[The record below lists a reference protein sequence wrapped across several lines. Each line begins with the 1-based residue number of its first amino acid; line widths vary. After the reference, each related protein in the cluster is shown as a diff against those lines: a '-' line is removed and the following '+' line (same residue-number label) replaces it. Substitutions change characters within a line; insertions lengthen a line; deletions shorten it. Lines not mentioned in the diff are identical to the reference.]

1 MANISIKFLRSKN
14 VLGSYTLAVEKLKS
28 LNLAYGQPAV
38 VKYYDGAEEDA
49 NIRLLLGVGYQHGS
63 DNSVLEV
70 ASFESIQKVK
80 DAVTALDTKIGDLND
95 LSSSITEKSNLV
107 AAINSL
113 AKDIQDAVSGGLT
126 SVKAGQGISVTEV
139 SANKQTISIKLDP
152 AEGNAATLSDAGL
165 KVTVPEVTVPEY
177 TIAEAS
183 TPAEGYLKS
192 YELRKNG
199 SKVGASINIP
209 KDLVVSSGEVKTVE
223 TADDPYEG
231 AVEGDLYLQLIIA
244 NQSTPV
250 NIPVKS
256 LTDVYTAG
264 AYLQLSDGQFSVN
277 YSSLKTQLDTDLAI
291 TTTKNKVTALETTVG
306 DSTKGLV
313 KDVTDIKDTLGSED
327 SGLAK
332 DVADNKAAIGVIN
345 GTGAGS
351 ISKAISDL
359 KTEVLGGATAEYDT
373 LGEVEAKIKGLQTNL
388 DTLDGSAVK
397 TITGAGIASASKG
410 DAGEWT
416 VTVNSEIDNSA
427 DGATVDNKTYS
438 AKKITTLI
446 NELKVKDAANGSG
459 TTVSKDESGVLTVNV
474 LTDNDS
480 VKIGD
485 DGKLTVNI
493 VDGGSF

>member
-38 VKYYDGAEEDA
+38 VKYYDGSEEDA

-63 DNSVLEV
+63 DNAVLEV
-70 ASFESIQKVK
+70 ASFESIQEVK
-80 DAVTALDTKIGDLND
+80 GAVTALDTKIGDLND
-95 LSSSITEKSNLV
+95 IKEGVTKTSIV

-113 AKDIQDAVSGGLT
+113 KDQIQSAISGGVT
-126 SVKAGQGISVTEV
+126 SVVSGQGISVDSSDV
-139 SANKQTISIKLDP
+139 NNPKVSIKLDP

-183 TPAEGYLKS
+183 IPAEGYLKS

-231 AVEGDLYLQLIIA
+231 AVKGDLYLQLIIA

-264 AYLQLSDGQFSVN
+264 AYLQLSNGQFSVN

-327 SGLAK
+327 SGLTK

-388 DTLDGSAVK
+388 DTLDESAVK

-459 TTVSKDESGVLTVNV
+459 TTVSKNESGVLTVNV

>member
-14 VLGSYTLAVEKLKS
+14 VLSSYTSAVEKLKS

-49 NIRLLLGVGYQHGS
+49 NIRLLLGVGYQQGS
-63 DNSVLEV
+63 DNAVLEV
-70 ASFESIQKVK
+70 ASFESIQEVK

-95 LSSSITEKSNLV
+95 IKEGVTKTSIV

-113 AKDIQDAVSGGLT
+113 KDQIQSAVSGGVT
-126 SVKAGQGISVTEV
+126 SVVSGQGISVD
-139 SANKQTISIKLDP
+139 SADVNNPKISIKLDP
-152 AEGNAATLSDAGL
+152 AEGNAVTLSNAGL

-177 TIAEAS
+177 TIVEAS

-192 YELRKNG
+192 YELRKDG
-199 SKVGASINIP
+199 TKVGSSINIP

-264 AYLQLSDGQFSVN
+264 AYLQLSNGQFSVN
-277 YSSLKTQLDTDLAI
+277 YNSLKAQLDTDLAI
-291 TTTKNKVTALETTVG
+291 TATKNKVTALETTVG

-313 KDVTDIKDTLGSED
+313 RDVTDIKDTLGSED

-332 DVADNKAAIGVIN
+332 DVADNKAAIEVIN

-416 VTVNSEIDNSA
+416 VTVNSEIDDTS
-427 DGATVDNKTYS
+427 DGTTVENKTYS

-446 NELKVKDAANGSG
+446 NELKVKDAANGFG

>member
-28 LNLAYGQPAV
+28 LNLAYGHPAV

-49 NIRLLLGVGYQHGS
+49 NIRLLLGVGYQQGS
-63 DNSVLEV
+63 DNAVLEV
-70 ASFESIQKVK
+70 ASFESIQEVK
-80 DAVTALDTKIGDLND
+80 NAVTALDTKI
-95 LSSSITEKSNLV
+95 
-107 AAINSL
+107 
-113 AKDIQDAVSGGLT
+113 
-126 SVKAGQGISVTEV
+126 
-139 SANKQTISIKLDP
+139 
-152 AEGNAATLSDAGL
+152 
-165 KVTVPEVTVPEY
+165 
-177 TIAEAS
+177 
-183 TPAEGYLKS
+183 
-192 YELRKNG
+192 
-199 SKVGASINIP
+199 
-209 KDLVVSSGEVKTVE
+209 
-223 TADDPYEG
+223 
-231 AVEGDLYLQLIIA
+231 
-244 NQSTPV
+244 
-250 NIPVKS
+250 
-256 LTDVYTAG
+256 
-264 AYLQLSDGQFSVN
+264 
-277 YSSLKTQLDTDLAI
+277 
-291 TTTKNKVTALETTVG
+291 G

-313 KDVTDIKDTLGSED
+313 KDVTDIKNTLGSEE

-416 VTVNSEIDNSA
+416 VTVNSEIDDTS
-427 DGATVDNKTYS
+427 DGATVENKTYS

>member
-38 VKYYDGAEEDA
+38 VKYYDGSEEDA
-49 NIRLLLGVGYQHGS
+49 NIRLLLGVGYQQG
-63 DNSVLEV
+63 DINTVLEV
-70 ASFESIQKVK
+70 ASFESVNAVK
-80 DAVTALDTKIGDLND
+80 KAVTELDTKIGDLNSLEEITD
-95 LSSSITEKSNLV
+95 KSSVVS
-107 AAINSL
+107 AINEL
-113 AKDIQDAVSGGLT
+113 AGKVHSAISGGLT
-126 SVKAGQGISVTEV
+126 SVTAGQGISAGPV
-139 SANKQTISIKLDP
+139 SKNTQTISIKLDP
-152 AEGNAATLSDAGL
+152 AEGNAATLSEAGL
-165 KVTVPEVTVPEY
+165 KVTIPEVTIPEY

-192 YELRKNG
+192 YELRKGG

-231 AVEGDLYLQLIIA
+231 AVKGDLYLQLIIA

-264 AYLQLSDGQFSVN
+264 AYLQLSKGQFSVN
-277 YSSLKTQLDTDLAI
+277 YSSLKTQLDTDLDI

-313 KDVTDIKDTLGSED
+313 KDVTDIKNTLGSEE

-416 VTVNSEIDNSA
+416 VTVNSEIDDTS
-427 DGATVDNKTYS
+427 DGATVENKTYS

>member
-49 NIRLLLGVGYQHGS
+49 NIRLLLGVGYQQGS
-63 DNSVLEV
+63 DNAVLEV
-70 ASFESIQKVK
+70 ASFKSIQEIK
-80 DAVTALDTKIGDLND
+80 DAVTALDTKIGNLND
-95 LSSSITEKSNLV
+95 IKEGVTKTSIV

-113 AKDIQDAVSGGLT
+113 KDQIQSAVSGGVT
-126 SVKAGQGISVTEV
+126 SVVSGQGISVDSSDV
-139 SANKQTISIKLDP
+139 NNPKVSIKLDP

-183 TPAEGYLKS
+183 IPAEGYLKS

-277 YSSLKTQLDTDLAI
+277 YSSLKTQLDTDLSI

-373 LGEVEAKIKGLQTNL
+373 LGEVEAKIKGLQANL
-388 DTLDGSAVK
+388 DTLDESAVK

-459 TTVSKDESGVLTVNV
+459 TTVSKNESGVLTVNV

>member
-1 MANISIKFLRSKN
+1 M
-14 VLGSYTLAVEKLKS
+14 
-28 LNLAYGQPAV
+28 
-38 VKYYDGAEEDA
+38 
-49 NIRLLLGVGYQHGS
+49 
-63 DNSVLEV
+63 
-70 ASFESIQKVK
+70 
-80 DAVTALDTKIGDLND
+80 
-95 LSSSITEKSNLV
+95 
-107 AAINSL
+107 
-113 AKDIQDAVSGGLT
+113 
-126 SVKAGQGISVTEV
+126 
-139 SANKQTISIKLDP
+139 
-152 AEGNAATLSDAGL
+152 
-165 KVTVPEVTVPEY
+165 
-177 TIAEAS
+177 
-183 TPAEGYLKS
+183 
-192 YELRKNG
+192 
-199 SKVGASINIP
+199 
-209 KDLVVSSGEVKTVE
+209 
-223 TADDPYEG
+223 
-231 AVEGDLYLQLIIA
+231 
-244 NQSTPV
+244 
-250 NIPVKS
+250 
-256 LTDVYTAG
+256 
-264 AYLQLSDGQFSVN
+264 
-277 YSSLKTQLDTDLAI
+277 
-291 TTTKNKVTALETTVG
+291 
-306 DSTKGLV
+306 V
-313 KDVTDIKDTLGSED
+313 KDVTDIKNTLGNEE

-416 VTVNSEIDNSA
+416 VTVNSEIDDTS
-427 DGATVDNKTYS
+427 DGATVENKTYS

>member
-1 MANISIKFLRSKN
+1 M
-14 VLGSYTLAVEKLKS
+14 
-28 LNLAYGQPAV
+28 
-38 VKYYDGAEEDA
+38 
-49 NIRLLLGVGYQHGS
+49 
-63 DNSVLEV
+63 
-70 ASFESIQKVK
+70 
-80 DAVTALDTKIGDLND
+80 
-95 LSSSITEKSNLV
+95 
-107 AAINSL
+107 
-113 AKDIQDAVSGGLT
+113 
-126 SVKAGQGISVTEV
+126 
-139 SANKQTISIKLDP
+139 
-152 AEGNAATLSDAGL
+152 SDAGL

-192 YELRKNG
+192 YELRKGG

-231 AVEGDLYLQLIIA
+231 AVKGDLYLQLIIA

-264 AYLQLSDGQFSVN
+264 AYLQLSKGQFSVN

-291 TTTKNKVTALETTVG
+291 TATKNKVTALETTVG

-313 KDVTDIKDTLGSED
+313 KDVTDIKNTVGSEG
-327 SGLAK
+327 SGRAK

-416 VTVNSEIDNSA
+416 VTVNSEIDDTS
-427 DGATVDNKTYS
+427 DGATVENKTYS

>member
-38 VKYYDGAEEDA
+38 VKYYDGSEEDA
-49 NIRLLLGVGYQHGS
+49 NIRLLLGVGYQQG
-63 DNSVLEV
+63 DINTVLEV
-70 ASFESIQKVK
+70 ASFESVNAVK
-80 DAVTALDTKIGDLND
+80 KAVTELDTKIGDLNSLEEITD
-95 LSSSITEKSNLV
+95 KSSVVS
-107 AAINSL
+107 AINEL
-113 AKDIQDAVSGGLT
+113 AGKVHSAISGGLT
-126 SVKAGQGISVTEV
+126 SVTAGQGISAGPV
-139 SANKQTISIKLDP
+139 SKNTQTISIKLDP
-152 AEGNAATLSDAGL
+152 DEGNAATLSEAGL
-165 KVTVPEVTVPEY
+165 KVTIPEVTIPEY

-192 YELRKNG
+192 YELRKGG

-223 TADDPYEG
+223 IADDPYEG
-231 AVEGDLYLQLIIA
+231 AVKGDLYLQLIIA

-264 AYLQLSDGQFSVN
+264 AYLQLSKGQFSVN

-291 TTTKNKVTALETTVG
+291 TATKNKVTALETTVG

-313 KDVTDIKDTLGSED
+313 KDVTDIKNTLGSEE

-416 VTVNSEIDNSA
+416 VTVNSEIDDTS
-427 DGATVDNKTYS
+427 DGATVENKTYS

>member
-14 VLGSYTLAVEKLKS
+14 VLGSYTLAVKKLKS

-38 VKYYDGAEEDA
+38 VKYYDGSEEDA
-49 NIRLLLGVGYQHGS
+49 NIRLLLGVGYQQG
-63 DNSVLEV
+63 DINTVLEV
-70 ASFESIQKVK
+70 ASFESVNAVK
-80 DAVTALDTKIGDLND
+80 KAVTELDTKIGDLNSLEEITD
-95 LSSSITEKSNLV
+95 KSSVVS
-107 AAINSL
+107 AINEL
-113 AKDIQDAVSGGLT
+113 AGKVHSAISGGLT
-126 SVKAGQGISVTEV
+126 SVTAGQGISAGPV
-139 SANKQTISIKLDP
+139 SKNTQTISIKLDP
-152 AEGNAATLSDAGL
+152 AEGNAATLSEAGL
-165 KVTVPEVTVPEY
+165 KVTIPEVTIPEY

-192 YELRKNG
+192 YELRKGG

-231 AVEGDLYLQLIIA
+231 AVKGDLYLQLIIA

-264 AYLQLSDGQFSVN
+264 AYLQLSKGQFSVN

-291 TTTKNKVTALETTVG
+291 TATKNKVTALETTVG

-313 KDVTDIKDTLGSED
+313 KDVTDIKNTLGSEE

-416 VTVNSEIDNSA
+416 VTVNSEIDDTS
-427 DGATVDNKTYS
+427 DGATVENKTYS

-474 LTDNDS
+474 LTDDDS

>member
-49 NIRLLLGVGYQHGS
+49 NIRLLLGVGYQQGS
-63 DNSVLEV
+63 DNTVLEV
-70 ASFESIQKVK
+70 ASFESIQEVK
-80 DAVTALDTKIGDLND
+80 NAVTALDTKIGDLND
-95 LSSSITEKSNLV
+95 IKEGVTKTSIV

-113 AKDIQDAVSGGLT
+113 KDQIQSAISGGVT
-126 SVKAGQGISVTEV
+126 SVVSGQGISVD
-139 SANKQTISIKLDP
+139 SADVNNPKISIKLDP
-152 AEGNAATLSDAGL
+152 AEGNAATLSDAGI

-183 TPAEGYLKS
+183 IPAEGYLKS

-264 AYLQLSDGQFSVN
+264 DYLQLSDGQFSVN

-327 SGLAK
+327 SGLTK

-351 ISKAISDL
+351 ISNAISDL

-459 TTVSKDESGVLTVNV
+459 TTVSKNESGVLTVNV

>member
-14 VLGSYTLAVEKLKS
+14 VLDSYTLAVEKLKS

-38 VKYYDGAEEDA
+38 VKYYDGSKEDA
-49 NIRLLLGVGYQHGS
+49 NIRLLLGVGYQQG
-63 DNSVLEV
+63 DINTVLEV
-70 ASFESIQKVK
+70 ASFESVNAVK
-80 DAVTALDTKIGDLND
+80 KAVTELDTKIGDLNSLEEITD
-95 LSSSITEKSNLV
+95 KSSVVS
-107 AAINSL
+107 AINEL
-113 AKDIQDAVSGGLT
+113 AGKVHSAISGGLT
-126 SVKAGQGISVTEV
+126 SVTAGQGISAGPV
-139 SANKQTISIKLDP
+139 SKNTQTISIKLDP
-152 AEGNAATLSDAGL
+152 AEGNAATLSEAGL
-165 KVTVPEVTVPEY
+165 KVTIPEVTIPEY

-192 YELRKNG
+192 YELRKGG

-231 AVEGDLYLQLIIA
+231 AVKGDLYLQLIIA

-264 AYLQLSDGQFSVN
+264 AYLQLSKGQFSVN

-313 KDVTDIKDTLGSED
+313 KDVTDIKNTLGSEE

-416 VTVNSEIDNSA
+416 VTVNSEIDDTS
-427 DGATVDNKTYS
+427 DGATVENKTYS

>member
-28 LNLAYGQPAV
+28 LNLAYGHPAV

-49 NIRLLLGVGYQHGS
+49 NIRLLLGVGYQQGS
-63 DNSVLEV
+63 DNAVLEV
-70 ASFESIQKVK
+70 ASFKSIQEIK
-80 DAVTALDTKIGDLND
+80 DAVTALDTKIGNLND
-95 LSSSITEKSNLV
+95 IKEGVTKTSIV

-113 AKDIQDAVSGGLT
+113 KDQIQSAVSGGVT
-126 SVKAGQGISVTEV
+126 SVVSGQGISVDSSDV
-139 SANKQTISIKLDP
+139 NNPKVSIKLDP

-183 TPAEGYLKS
+183 IPAEGYLKS

-264 AYLQLSDGQFSVN
+264 AYLQLSDGQFSVD
-277 YSSLKTQLDTDLAI
+277 YSSLKTQLDTDLSI

-306 DSTKGLV
+306 NSTKGLV

-388 DTLDGSAVK
+388 DTLDESAVK

-459 TTVSKDESGVLTVNV
+459 TTVSKNESGVLTVNV

>member
-63 DNSVLEV
+63 DNAVLEV
-70 ASFESIQKVK
+70 ASFESIQEVK
-80 DAVTALDTKIGDLND
+80 GAVTALDTKIGDLND
-95 LSSSITEKSNLV
+95 IKEGVTKTSIV

-113 AKDIQDAVSGGLT
+113 KDQIQSAVSGGVT
-126 SVKAGQGISVTEV
+126 SVVSGQGISVDSSDV
-139 SANKQTISIKLDP
+139 NNPKVSIKLDP

-177 TIAEAS
+177 TIAES
-183 TPAEGYLKS
+183 SIPAEGYLKS

-388 DTLDGSAVK
+388 DTLDESAVK

-446 NELKVKDAANGSG
+446 NELKVKDAVNGSG
-459 TTVSKDESGVLTVNV
+459 TTVSKNESGVLTVNV

>member
-49 NIRLLLGVGYQHGS
+49 NIRLLLGVGYQQGS
-63 DNSVLEV
+63 DNAVLEV
-70 ASFESIQKVK
+70 ASFKSIQEIK
-80 DAVTALDTKIGDLND
+80 DAVTALDTKIGNLND
-95 LSSSITEKSNLV
+95 IKEGVTKTSIV

-113 AKDIQDAVSGGLT
+113 KDQIQSAVSGGVT
-126 SVKAGQGISVTEV
+126 SVVSGQGISVDSSDV
-139 SANKQTISIKLDP
+139 NNPKVSIKLDP

-183 TPAEGYLKS
+183 IPAEGYLKS

-277 YSSLKTQLDTDLAI
+277 YSSLKTQLDTDLSI

-388 DTLDGSAVK
+388 DTLDESAVK

-459 TTVSKDESGVLTVNV
+459 TTVSKNESGVLTVNV

>member
-38 VKYYDGAEEDA
+38 VKYYDGAKEDA
-49 NIRLLLGVGYQHGS
+49 NIRLLLGVGYQQGS
-63 DNSVLEV
+63 DNAVLEV
-70 ASFESIQKVK
+70 ASFESIQEVK
-80 DAVTALDTKIGDLND
+80 DSVTALDTKIGDLND
-95 LSSSITEKSNLV
+95 IKEGVTKTSIV

-113 AKDIQDAVSGGLT
+113 KDQIQSAVSGGVT
-126 SVKAGQGISVTEV
+126 SVVSGQGISVDSSDV
-139 SANKQTISIKLDP
+139 NNPKISIKLDP

-183 TPAEGYLKS
+183 IPAEGYLKS
-192 YELRKNG
+192 YELRKDG
-199 SKVGASINIP
+199 AKVGAPINIP

-231 AVEGDLYLQLIIA
+231 AVKGDLYLQLIIA

-264 AYLQLSDGQFSVN
+264 AYLQLSNGQFSVN

-397 TITGAGIASASKG
+397 TITGSGIASASKG

-427 DGATVDNKTYS
+427 DGSTVDNKTYS

-459 TTVSKDESGVLTVNV
+459 TTVSKNESGVLTVNV

>member
-38 VKYYDGAEEDA
+38 VKYYDGSEEDA
-49 NIRLLLGVGYQHGS
+49 NIRLLLGVGYQQGS
-63 DNSVLEV
+63 DNAVLEV

-80 DAVTALDTKIGDLND
+80 DA
-95 LSSSITEKSNLV
+95 
-107 AAINSL
+107 
-113 AKDIQDAVSGGLT
+113 
-126 SVKAGQGISVTEV
+126 
-139 SANKQTISIKLDP
+139 
-152 AEGNAATLSDAGL
+152 
-165 KVTVPEVTVPEY
+165 
-177 TIAEAS
+177 
-183 TPAEGYLKS
+183 
-192 YELRKNG
+192 
-199 SKVGASINIP
+199 
-209 KDLVVSSGEVKTVE
+209 
-223 TADDPYEG
+223 
-231 AVEGDLYLQLIIA
+231 
-244 NQSTPV
+244 
-250 NIPVKS
+250 
-256 LTDVYTAG
+256 
-264 AYLQLSDGQFSVN
+264 
-277 YSSLKTQLDTDLAI
+277 
-291 TTTKNKVTALETTVG
+291 VTALETTVG

-351 ISKAISDL
+351 ISRAISDL
-359 KTEVLGGATAEYDT
+359 KTEVLGGATSEYDT

-388 DTLDGSAVK
+388 DTLDESAVK

-459 TTVSKDESGVLTVNV
+459 TTVSKNESGVLTVNV

>member
-49 NIRLLLGVGYQHGS
+49 NIRLLLGVGYQQGS
-63 DNSVLEV
+63 DNAVLEV
-70 ASFESIQKVK
+70 ASFESVNAIKT
-80 DAVTALDTKIGDLND
+80 AVTALDTKIGDLND
-95 LSSSITEKSNLV
+95 IAAGVDNSSIV
-107 AAINSL
+107 AAINKLKEQITS
-113 AKDIQDAVSGGLT
+113 AAGGG
-126 SVKAGQGISVTEV
+126 VKSIIAGQGISAD
-139 SANKQTISIKLDP
+139 SADVNNPKVSIKLDP

-199 SKVGASINIP
+199 TKVGASINIP

-231 AVEGDLYLQLIIA
+231 AVKGDLYLQLIIA

-264 AYLQLSDGQFSVN
+264 AYLQLSNGQFSVN

-313 KDVTDIKDTLGSED
+313 KDVTDIKDTLGGED

-397 TITGAGIASASKG
+397 SITGAGIASASKG

-427 DGATVDNKTYS
+427 DGSTVDNKTYS

>member
-49 NIRLLLGVGYQHGS
+49 NIRLLLGVGYQQGS
-63 DNSVLEV
+63 DNAVLEV
-70 ASFESIQKVK
+70 ASFESIQEVK
-80 DAVTALDTKIGDLND
+80 DAVTALDTKIGNLND
-95 LSSSITEKSNLV
+95 IKEGVTKTSIV

-113 AKDIQDAVSGGLT
+113 KDQIQSAVSGGVT
-126 SVKAGQGISVTEV
+126 SVVSGQGISVDSSDV
-139 SANKQTISIKLDP
+139 NNPKVSIKLDP

-183 TPAEGYLKS
+183 IPAEGYLKS

-277 YSSLKTQLDTDLAI
+277 YSSLKTQLDTDLSI

-388 DTLDGSAVK
+388 DTLDESAVK
-397 TITGAGIASASKG
+397 TITGAGIASAIKG

-459 TTVSKDESGVLTVNV
+459 TTVSKNESGVLTVNV

-480 VKIGD
+480 VK
-485 DGKLTVNI
+485 NRR
-493 VDGGSF
+493 

>member
-49 NIRLLLGVGYQHGS
+49 NIRLLLGVGYQQGS
-63 DNSVLEV
+63 DNAVLEV

-80 DAVTALDTKIGDLND
+80 DAVTALDTKIGNLND
-95 LSSSITEKSNLV
+95 IKEGVTKTSIV

-113 AKDIQDAVSGGLT
+113 KDQIQSAVSGGVT
-126 SVKAGQGISVTEV
+126 SVVSGQGISVDSSDV
-139 SANKQTISIKLDP
+139 NNPKVSIKLDP

-183 TPAEGYLKS
+183 IPAEGYLKS

-223 TADDPYEG
+223 TADDPYKG

-351 ISKAISDL
+351 ISKATSDL

-388 DTLDGSAVK
+388 DTLDESAVK

-459 TTVSKDESGVLTVNV
+459 TTVSMNESGVLTVNV
-474 LTDNDS
+474 LTDTNS

-493 VDGGSF
+493 VDGGLF

>member
-14 VLGSYTLAVEKLKS
+14 VLDSYTLAVEKLKS

-38 VKYYDGAEEDA
+38 VKYYDGSKEDA
-49 NIRLLLGVGYQHGS
+49 NIRLLLGVGYQQG
-63 DNSVLEV
+63 DINTVLEV
-70 ASFESIQKVK
+70 ASFESVNAVK
-80 DAVTALDTKIGDLND
+80 KAVTELDTKIGDLNSLEEITD
-95 LSSSITEKSNLV
+95 KSSVVS
-107 AAINSL
+107 AINEL
-113 AKDIQDAVSGGLT
+113 AGKVHSAISGGLT
-126 SVKAGQGISVTEV
+126 SVTAGQGISAGPV
-139 SANKQTISIKLDP
+139 SKNTQTISIKLDP
-152 AEGNAATLSDAGL
+152 AEGNAATLSEAGL
-165 KVTVPEVTVPEY
+165 KVTIPEVTIPEY

-192 YELRKNG
+192 YELRKGG

-231 AVEGDLYLQLIIA
+231 AVKGDLYLQLIIA

-264 AYLQLSDGQFSVN
+264 AYLQLSKGQFSVN

-313 KDVTDIKDTLGSED
+313 KDVTDIKNTLGSEE

-397 TITGAGIASASKG
+397 TITGALISSASKG

-416 VTVNSEIDNSA
+416 VTVNSEIDDTS
-427 DGATVDNKTYS
+427 DGATVENKTYS

>member
-38 VKYYDGAEEDA
+38 VKYYDGSEEDA
-49 NIRLLLGVGYQHGS
+49 NIRLLLGVGYQQG
-63 DNSVLEV
+63 DINTVLEV
-70 ASFESIQKVK
+70 ASFESVNAVK
-80 DAVTALDTKIGDLND
+80 KAVTELDTKIGDLNSLEEITD
-95 LSSSITEKSNLV
+95 KSSVVS
-107 AAINSL
+107 AINEL
-113 AKDIQDAVSGGLT
+113 AGKVHSAISGGLT
-126 SVKAGQGISVTEV
+126 SVTAGQGISAGPV
-139 SANKQTISIKLDP
+139 SKNTQTISIKLDP
-152 AEGNAATLSDAGL
+152 AEGNAATLSEAGL
-165 KVTVPEVTVPEY
+165 KVTIPEVTIPEY

-192 YELRKNG
+192 YELRKGG

-231 AVEGDLYLQLIIA
+231 AVKGDLYLQLIIA

-264 AYLQLSDGQFSVN
+264 AYLQLSKGQFSVN

-306 DSTKGLV
+306 DSTRGLV
-313 KDVTDIKDTLGSED
+313 KDVTDIKNTLGSEE

-397 TITGAGIASASKG
+397 TITGSGIASASKG

-416 VTVNSEIDNSA
+416 VTVNSEIDDTS
-427 DGATVDNKTYS
+427 DGATVENKTYS

>member
-1 MANISIKFLRSKN
+1 M
-14 VLGSYTLAVEKLKS
+14 
-28 LNLAYGQPAV
+28 
-38 VKYYDGAEEDA
+38 
-49 NIRLLLGVGYQHGS
+49 
-63 DNSVLEV
+63 
-70 ASFESIQKVK
+70 
-80 DAVTALDTKIGDLND
+80 
-95 LSSSITEKSNLV
+95 
-107 AAINSL
+107 
-113 AKDIQDAVSGGLT
+113 
-126 SVKAGQGISVTEV
+126 
-139 SANKQTISIKLDP
+139 
-152 AEGNAATLSDAGL
+152 SDAGL

-388 DTLDGSAVK
+388 DTLDESAVK

-459 TTVSKDESGVLTVNV
+459 TTVSKNESGVLTVNV

>member
-38 VKYYDGAEEDA
+38 VKYYDGSEEDA

-70 ASFESIQKVK
+70 ASFESIQEVK
-80 DAVTALDTKIGDLND
+80 GAVTALDTKIGDLND
-95 LSSSITEKSNLV
+95 IKEGVTKTSIV

-113 AKDIQDAVSGGLT
+113 KDQIQSAVSGGVT
-126 SVKAGQGISVTEV
+126 SVVSGQGISVDSSDV
-139 SANKQTISIKLDP
+139 NNPKVSIKLDP

-183 TPAEGYLKS
+183 IPAEGYLKS

-313 KDVTDIKDTLGSED
+313 KDVTDIKSTLGSEG

-388 DTLDGSAVK
+388 DTLDESAVK

-459 TTVSKDESGVLTVNV
+459 TTVSKNESGVLTVNV

>member
-49 NIRLLLGVGYQHGS
+49 NIRLLLGVGYQQGS
-63 DNSVLEV
+63 DNAVLEV
-70 ASFESIQKVK
+70 ASFESIQEVK

-95 LSSSITEKSNLV
+95 IKEGVTKTSIV

-113 AKDIQDAVSGGLT
+113 KDQIQSAVSGGVT
-126 SVKAGQGISVTEV
+126 SVVSGQGISVD
-139 SANKQTISIKLDP
+139 SADVNNPKISIKLDP
-152 AEGNAATLSDAGL
+152 AEGNAAILSDAGL

-192 YELRKNG
+192 YELRKDG
-199 SKVGASINIP
+199 AKVGASINIP

-223 TADDPYEG
+223 TDDDPYEG

-264 AYLQLSDGQFSVN
+264 AYLQLSNGQFSVN
-277 YSSLKTQLDTDLAI
+277 KTQLDTDLAI
-291 TTTKNKVTALETTVG
+291 TATKNKVTALETTVG

-427 DGATVDNKTYS
+427 DGSTVDNKTYS

>member
-49 NIRLLLGVGYQHGS
+49 NIRLLLGVGYQQGS
-63 DNSVLEV
+63 DNAVLEV
-70 ASFESIQKVK
+70 ASFESIQEVK
-80 DAVTALDTKIGDLND
+80 DAVTALDTKIGNLND
-95 LSSSITEKSNLV
+95 IKEGVTKTSIV

-113 AKDIQDAVSGGLT
+113 KDQIQSAVSGGVT
-126 SVKAGQGISVTEV
+126 SVVSGQGISVDSSDV
-139 SANKQTISIKLDP
+139 NNPKVSIKLDP

-183 TPAEGYLKS
+183 IPAEGYLKS

-277 YSSLKTQLDTDLAI
+277 YSSLKTQLDTDLSI

-388 DTLDGSAVK
+388 DTLDESAVK

-459 TTVSKDESGVLTVNV
+459 TTVSKNESGVLTVNV

-480 VKIGD
+480 VK
-485 DGKLTVNI
+485 NRR
-493 VDGGSF
+493 

>member
-63 DNSVLEV
+63 DNAVLEV
-70 ASFESIQKVK
+70 ASFESIQEVK
-80 DAVTALDTKIGDLND
+80 GAVTALDTKIGDLND
-95 LSSSITEKSNLV
+95 IKEGVTKTSIV

-113 AKDIQDAVSGGLT
+113 KDQIQSAVSGGVT
-126 SVKAGQGISVTEV
+126 SVVSGQGISVDSSDV
-139 SANKQTISIKLDP
+139 NNPKVSIKLDP

-183 TPAEGYLKS
+183 IPAEGYLKS

-388 DTLDGSAVK
+388 DTLDESAVK

-474 LTDNDS
+474 LTDNYS

>member
-38 VKYYDGAEEDA
+38 VKYYDGSEEDA
-49 NIRLLLGVGYQHGS
+49 NIRLLLGVGYQQG
-63 DNSVLEV
+63 DINTVLEV
-70 ASFESIQKVK
+70 ASFESVNAVK
-80 DAVTALDTKIGDLND
+80 KAVTELDTKIGDLNSLEEITD
-95 LSSSITEKSNLV
+95 KSSVVS
-107 AAINSL
+107 AINEL
-113 AKDIQDAVSGGLT
+113 AGKVHSAISGGLT
-126 SVKAGQGISVTEV
+126 SVTAGQGISAGPV
-139 SANKQTISIKLDP
+139 SKNTQTISIKLDP
-152 AEGNAATLSDAGL
+152 AEGNAATLSEAGL
-165 KVTVPEVTVPEY
+165 KVTISEVTIPEY

-192 YELRKNG
+192 YELRKGG

-231 AVEGDLYLQLIIA
+231 AVKGDLYLQLIIA

-264 AYLQLSDGQFSVN
+264 AYLQLSKGQFSVN

-313 KDVTDIKDTLGSED
+313 KDVTDIKNTLGSEE

-416 VTVNSEIDNSA
+416 VTVNSEIDDTS
-427 DGATVDNKTYS
+427 DGATVENKTYS

>member
-14 VLGSYTLAVEKLKS
+14 VLGSYTSAVEKLKS

-38 VKYYDGAEEDA
+38 VKYYDGSEEDA
-49 NIRLLLGVGYQHGS
+49 NIRLLLGVGYQQG
-63 DNSVLEV
+63 DINTVLEV
-70 ASFESIQKVK
+70 ASFESVNAVK
-80 DAVTALDTKIGDLND
+80 KAVTELDTKIGDLNSLEEITD
-95 LSSSITEKSNLV
+95 KSSVVS
-107 AAINSL
+107 AINEL
-113 AKDIQDAVSGGLT
+113 AGKVHSAISGGLT
-126 SVKAGQGISVTEV
+126 SVTAGQGISAGPV
-139 SANKQTISIKLDP
+139 SKNTQTISIKLDP
-152 AEGNAATLSDAGL
+152 AEGNAATLSEAGL
-165 KVTVPEVTVPEY
+165 KVTIPEVTIPEY

-192 YELRKNG
+192 YELRKGG

-231 AVEGDLYLQLIIA
+231 AVKGDLYLQLIIA

-264 AYLQLSDGQFSVN
+264 AYLQLSKGQFSVN

-313 KDVTDIKDTLGSED
+313 KDVTDIKNTLGSEE

-416 VTVNSEIDNSA
+416 VTVNSEIDDTS
-427 DGATVDNKTYS
+427 DGATVENKTYS

>member
-38 VKYYDGAEEDA
+38 VKYYDGSEEDA
-49 NIRLLLGVGYQHGS
+49 NIRLLLGVGYQQGS
-63 DNSVLEV
+63 DNAVLEV
-70 ASFESIQKVK
+70 ASFESVNAVK
-80 DAVTALDTKIGDLND
+80 KAVTALDTKIGDLND
-95 LSSSITEKSNLV
+95 IKEGVTKTSIV

-113 AKDIQDAVSGGLT
+113 KDQIQSAVSGGVT
-126 SVKAGQGISVTEV
+126 SVVSGKGISVD
-139 SANKQTISIKLDP
+139 SADVNNPKISIKLDP

-231 AVEGDLYLQLIIA
+231 AVKGDLYLQLIIA

-264 AYLQLSDGQFSVN
+264 AYLQLSDGQFSVD
-277 YSSLKTQLDTDLAI
+277 YSSLKTQLDTNLDI

-306 DSTKGLV
+306 NSTKGLV
-313 KDVTDIKDTLGSED
+313 KDVTDIKSTLGSED
-327 SGLAK
+327 SGLSK